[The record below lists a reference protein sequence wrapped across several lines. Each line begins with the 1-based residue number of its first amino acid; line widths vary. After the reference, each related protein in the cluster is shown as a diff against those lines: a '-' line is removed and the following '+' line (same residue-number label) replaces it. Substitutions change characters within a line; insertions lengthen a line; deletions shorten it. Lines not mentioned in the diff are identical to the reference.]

1 MEILFLLFL
10 IVLNGFFAMS
20 EISLVTSR
28 GSRLA
33 RMAESGDESAALAL
47 ELNKKPTRVLS
58 TIQIGITAIGI
69 LNGIVGESVL
79 AMPLARSMQAYG
91 FDRRFSEISATVLVV
106 VLITYLSIVIGELV
120 PKRIGQFHAERI
132 ACFVASPISVLAKI
146 SYPFVKLLSVST
158 EALLKLAIRND
169 MSASDVTEEDIE
181 AMLDE
186 GSISGAIASQ
196 ERDLVKNVFRLDER
210 PIRSIMIP
218 AVDIVCLDTNVDES
232 VTRSVLLESDFSRY
246 PVCQGG
252 LDCLIGVA
260 TSKKL
265 LDQSLQT
272 GRIDLSQDL
281 EPIELIPASLTG
293 IEILDKL
300 RLGEHSMAFVVDEF
314 GEVVGM
320 LTLQDLLEVLAGE
333 FGPVNS
339 EDTAAFLRPDGSWIL
354 DGLLATQEFVERLR
368 LDSLPEGENPPYQ
381 TLSGMIM
388 LLLEHVP
395 AVGDVCE
402 WEGWRFEVMDLDGKR
417 VDKVLATRISSTTE
431 SPGTDEPV
439 PDA

>member
-28 GSRLA
+28 SSRLA
-33 RMAESGDESAALAL
+33 RMAADGDESAALAL
-47 ELNKKPTRVLS
+47 RLNKEPTRVLS

-79 AMPLARSMQAYG
+79 AMPLARSMQSYG
-91 FDRRFSEISATVLVV
+91 LDRRFSEISATVLVV

-132 ACFVASPISVLAKI
+132 ARFVSHPISVLARF
-146 SYPFVKLLSVST
+146 SYPFVKLLTVST
-158 EALLKLAIRND
+158 ELLLKLTIRNGGG
-169 MSASDVTEEDIE
+169 ASEVTEEDIE

-186 GSISGAIASQ
+186 GSISGAIASN
-196 ERDLVKNVFRLDER
+196 ERDLVKNVFRLDDR

-218 AVDIVCLDTNVDES
+218 AVDIVVLDTQADES
-232 VTRSVLLESDFSRY
+232 RNRSVLLESDFSRY

-252 LDCLIGVA
+252 LNHLIGVA
-260 TSKKL
+260 TAKRL

-272 GRIDLSQDL
+272 GRIDLVNDL
-281 EPIELIPASLTG
+281 EPIALIPASLTG

-314 GEVVGM
+314 GEVIGM

-333 FGPVNS
+333 FGPGNP
-339 EDTAAFLRPDGSWIL
+339 EDAAAFLRPDGSWIL
-354 DGLLATQEFVERLR
+354 DGLIAVQDLVECLD
-368 LDSLPEGENPPYQ
+368 LDSLPDGDKPPYQ

-388 LLLEHVP
+388 YLLEHVP
-395 AVGDVCE
+395 AVGEFCD
-402 WEGWRFEVMDLDGKR
+402 WEDWRFEVMDLDGKR
-417 VDKVLATRISSTTE
+417 VDKVLATRISS
-431 SPGTDEPV
+431 PADAPVDAGTDPE
-439 PDA
+439 A